1 MYVCMYV
8 CMYVYIKFVKFE
20 ILFKLFCSR
29 GEYVILWWFGCYEL
43 VFKQMG
49 NEVLTMKV

>member
-1 MYVCMYV
+1 MYVCM
-8 CMYVYIKFVKFE
+8 YIKFVKFE

-29 GEYVILWWFGCYEL
+29 GEYVILRWFGYYKL
-43 VFKQMG
+43 VLKQMG